1 MDNYLA
7 TLNESQL
14 KAVIHP
20 GGPLFVVAGAGTGKT
35 KTLTT
40 RIAYLIMNGVESKR
54 ILAVTFTNK
63 AAREMKQRVIDMTGP
78 YASDIW
84 LYTFHA
90 FGLQILRR
98 HIAELPYGYKTT
110 FTVIDE
116 DDGKKIIT
124 DLIKGMGLDIKQ
136 FSVKQL
142 KSLIS
147 LFKTQRLPEFER
159 SDEERIYKA
168 YQHYLYDNQLLDFDD
183 LLIYTLELLT
193 DYPAIKERYQTEFEH
208 VLVDEFQD
216 TDIVQYKILRILGAK
231 HKNVFVVGD
240 PDQSIY
246 SFRGA
251 SYQNSARFI
260 KDYSAETVVL
270 EKNYRSTN
278 QILTAANKLISNNF
292 NRPGSKNLKSD
303 LGLGD
308 PITYYVADNDY
319 NETFYVINEIERLVQ
334 FGNYTYE
341 DFAILYRNNALS
353 RLFEDTLIKEGIP
366 YIIYGGLSF
375 YQRKEIKDALAYVRL
390 GLDPHQD
397 FFFKRVV
404 NEPKRSIGKVSI
416 QKLEEKA
423 RELGISLFAAIDYV
437 DLRAQALKGLNEFKK
452 LINDISEAFFDMTD
466 LQEIMPALMNLTG
479 YIDMLKAENTEQADD
494 RINNLRELQSVFV
507 RGDMYYEGSFYEKLK
522 QQLDQIALYSDLD
535 QDVDDLNKVKLAT
548 YHQVKGLEF
557 RVVFMVVLEEGIF
570 PNNNSMM
577 SSHELEEERRVA
589 YVGMTRAKERLY
601 MTHANRRMQYGE
613 LRIGYPSRFIKES
626 RPKEENQPRKVYSYQ
641 QPINS
646 GHILKTGDKVSHD
659 VFGLGVVVSVNEDIA
674 KIAFGMPHGIKNIL
688 ESHPALKKV
697 KS

>member
-1 MDNYLA
+1 MENYLA

-40 RIAYLIMNGVESKR
+40 RIAYLIMSGVAPKR

-63 AAREMKQRVIDMTGP
+63 AAREMKQRVIHMTGP
-78 YASDIW
+78 YASEVW

-98 HIAELPYGYKTT
+98 HIPLLPYGYKTT

-124 DLIKGMGLDIKQ
+124 DIIKDMGLDIKH

-142 KSLIS
+142 KGLIS
-147 LFKTQRLPEFER
+147 LFKTQRMPEFER
-159 SDEERIYKA
+159 SDEEKIYKN
-168 YQHYLYDNQLLDFDD
+168 YQKYLYDNQLIDFDD
-183 LLIYTLELLT
+183 LLIYTLELLS
-193 DYPAIKERYQTEFEH
+193 DYPEIKQRYQSEFEH

-216 TDIVQYKILRILGAK
+216 TDIVQYKILRILGAL

-260 KDYSAETVVL
+260 KDYSADTVIL
-270 EKNYRSTN
+270 DKNYRSTN
-278 QILTAANKLISNNF
+278 QILQAANKLIAHNF
-292 NRPGSKNLKSD
+292 NRPSAKNLESD
-303 LGLGD
+303 LGLGE

-319 NETFYVINEIERLVQ
+319 NETFYVINEIERLVR
-334 FGNYTYE
+334 FSNYTYD

-353 RLFEDTLIKEGIP
+353 RLFEDTLIKESIP
-366 YIIYGGLSF
+366 YIIYGGISF
-375 YQRKEIKDALAYVRL
+375 YQRKEIKDALAYIRL

-397 FFFKRVV
+397 FYFKRVV

-423 RELGISLFAAIDYV
+423 RSLGISLYEAIDYV
-437 DLRAQALKGLNEFKK
+437 ELRGQALSGLQEFKK
-452 LINDISEAFFDMTD
+452 LIEDIKDAFFEMSD
-466 LQEIMPALMNLTG
+466 LQEIMPILMQLTG

-494 RINNLRELQSVFV
+494 RIDNLRELQSVFV

-535 QDVDDLNKVKLAT
+535 QNVEDENRIKLAT

-557 RVVFMVVLEEGIF
+557 KVVFMVVMEEGIF

-577 SSHELEEERRVA
+577 SSMELEEERRVC
-589 YVGMTRAKERLY
+589 YVGMTRAKEKLY

-626 RPKEENQPRKVYSYQ
+626 RPKEEQVRKTYSYQ
-641 QPINS
+641 QPIAS

-659 VFGLGVVVSVNEDIA
+659 VFGQGVVVSVVDDIA
-674 KIAFGMPHGIKNIL
+674 KIAFSMPHGIKNIL
-688 ESHPALKKV
+688 ESHPSLKKV
-697 KS
+697 K

>member
-1 MDNYLA
+1 MENYLA

-40 RIAYLIMNGVESKR
+40 RIAYLIMNGVEPKR

-63 AAREMKQRVIDMTGP
+63 AAREMKERVIDMTGP

-98 HIAELPYGYKTT
+98 HIAELPYGYKIT
-110 FTVIDE
+110 FSVIDE
-116 DDGKKIIT
+116 DDGKKIIS
-124 DLIKGMGLDIKQ
+124 DIIKDMGLDIKQ
-136 FSVKQL
+136 YSVKKL
-142 KSLIS
+142 KGLIS
-147 LFKTQRLPEFER
+147 LFKSQRMPEFER
-159 SDEERIYKA
+159 SDEEKIYKS
-168 YQHYLYDNQLLDFDD
+168 YQKYLYDNQLLDFDD
-183 LLIYTLELLT
+183 LLIYTLELFT
-193 DYPAIKERYQTEFEH
+193 DYPHIKQRYQTEFEYI
-208 VLVDEFQD
+208 LVDEFQD
-216 TDIVQYKILRILGAK
+216 TDIVQYKILKILGAI
-231 HKNVFVVGD
+231 HKNIFVVGD

-251 SYQNSARFI
+251 SYQNSQRFI
-260 KDYSAETVVL
+260 TDYQADTVVL
-270 EKNYRSTN
+270 DKNYRSTN
-278 QILTAANKLISNNF
+278 YILKAANKLIAHNF
-292 NRPGSKNLKSD
+292 NRPSSKNLESD

-319 NETFYVINEIERLVQ
+319 NETFYVINEIERLIR
-334 FGNYTYE
+334 FGNYTYD

-353 RLFEDTLIKEGIP
+353 RLFEDALIKQGIP
-366 YIIYGGLSF
+366 YIIYGGVSF

-390 GLDPHQD
+390 ALDPHQD

-423 RELGISLFAAIDYV
+423 RELGISLFESVDYV
-437 DLRAQALKGLNEFKK
+437 DLRPQALNGLKDFKK
-452 LINDISEAFFDMTD
+452 LIEDIKDAFFAMND
-466 LQEIMPALMNLTG
+466 LQEIMPVLMNLTG
-479 YIDMLKAENTEQADD
+479 YIDMLKAENSEQADD
-494 RINNLRELQSVFV
+494 RIDNLRELQSVFV
-507 RGDMYYEGSFYEKLK
+507 RGDMYYEGSFYEKLR
-522 QQLDQIALYSDLD
+522 QQLDQISLYSDLD
-535 QDVDDLNKVKLAT
+535 QQQLEDTSRVKLAT

-557 RVVFMVVLEEGIF
+557 RAVFMVVLEEGIF
-570 PNNNSMM
+570 PNNNAMM
-577 SSHELEEERRVA
+577 NTNELEEERRVA
-589 YVGMTRAKERLY
+589 YVGMTRAKEKLY

-626 RPKEENQPRKVYSYQ
+626 QLIEDKPKQTAFNFQTISD
-641 QPINS
+641 
-646 GHILKTGDKVSHD
+646 GHILKTGDKVNHD
-659 VFGLGVVVSVNEDIA
+659 VFGEGIVVSVNEDVA
-674 KIAFGMPHGIKNIL
+674 KIAFAMPHGIKNIL

-697 KS
+697 R

>member
-1 MDNYLA
+1 MENYLA

-40 RIAYLIMNGVESKR
+40 RISYLIMNGVAPR
-54 ILAVTFTNK
+54 HILAVTFTNK

-78 YASDIW
+78 YASDVW

-98 HIAELPYGYKTT
+98 HIAELPYGYKPT

-124 DLIKGMGLDIKQ
+124 DIIKGMGLDIKQ

-142 KSLIS
+142 KNLIS
-147 LFKTQRLPEFER
+147 LFKCQRMPEFER
-159 SDEERIYKA
+159 SDEEKIYKA
-168 YQHYLYDNQLLDFDD
+168 YQRYLRENQLIDFDD
-183 LLIYTLELLT
+183 LLIYTLELFT
-193 DYPAIKERYQTEFEH
+193 DYPHIKTRYQTEFEH

-216 TDIVQYKILRILGAK
+216 TDIIQYKILKILGAL

-260 KDYSAETVVL
+260 KDYHAETVIL

-278 QILTAANKLISNNF
+278 QILTAANKLIGNNF

-303 LGLGD
+303 LGLGE
-308 PITYYVADNDY
+308 PITYYVADSDY
-319 NETFYVINEIERLVQ
+319 NETFYVINEIERFVKYS
-334 FGNYTYE
+334 GYKYE

-353 RLFEDTLIKEGIP
+353 RLFEDTLIKESIP

-375 YQRKEIKDALAYVRL
+375 YQRKEIKDALAYIRL
-390 GLDPHQD
+390 ALDPHQD
-397 FFFKRVV
+397 FYFKRVV
-404 NEPKRSIGKVSI
+404 NEPKRSIGTVSI

-423 RELGISLFAAIDYV
+423 SSLGVSLFAAIDYV
-437 DLRAQALKGLNEFKK
+437 ELRPQALNGLKAFKK
-452 LINDISEAFFDMTD
+452 VVEDISTAFFNMTD
-466 LQEIMPALMNLTG
+466 LQQIMIDVMNITG

-507 RGDMYYEGSFYEKLK
+507 RGDMYYEGNFYEKLR

-535 QDVDDLNKVKLAT
+535 QDVDDDNKVKLAT

-557 RVVFMVVLEEGIF
+557 KVVFMVAMEEGLF
-570 PNNNSMM
+570 PNNNAMM
-577 SSHELEEERRVA
+577 SSHELEEERRVC
-589 YVGMTRAKERLY
+589 YVGMTRAKQKLY
-601 MTHANRRMQYGE
+601 MTYSNRRMQYGE
-613 LRIGYPSRFIKES
+613 LKFGYPSRFIKES
-626 RPKEENQPRKVYSYQ
+626 KPKEEQ
-641 QPINS
+641 QPKKYYNYETISN
-646 GHILKTGDKVSHD
+646 GHILKTGDHVEHTT
-659 VFGLGVVVSVNEDIA
+659 FGKGVVVSVNEDIA
-674 KIAFGMPHGIKNIL
+674 KIAFAMPHGIKNIL
-688 ESHPALKKV
+688 ESHPAIKKV
-697 KS
+697 K